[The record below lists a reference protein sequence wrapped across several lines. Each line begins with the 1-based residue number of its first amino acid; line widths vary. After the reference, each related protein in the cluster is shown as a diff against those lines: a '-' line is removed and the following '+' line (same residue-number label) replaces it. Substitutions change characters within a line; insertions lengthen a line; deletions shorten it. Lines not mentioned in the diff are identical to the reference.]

1 MEQVLVLATILSPV
15 ITALV
20 GLLKKSVSM
29 PKNLVPV
36 FAVVIGIV
44 IGYFATPFT
53 DLNAVDRLWAGG
65 LSGLSST
72 GLFELAFNPREG
84 KTK

>member
-1 MEQVLVLATILSPV
+1 METILVLATILSPI

-20 GLLKKSVSM
+20 GLLKKSVSL

-36 FAVVIGIV
+36 YAVVIGMI
-44 IGYFATPFT
+44 IGYLAIPFT
-53 DLNAVDRLWAGG
+53 DLDAAYRLWAGG

-72 GLFELAFNPREG
+72 GLFELAFNPRQG
-84 KTK
+84 RTK